1 MAHAYTPGLKVTP
14 NIEVRKTRRLPLR
27 GEVLVK
33 EGDEVTHDAIVAR
46 TDIPGDAMLV
56 NVANMLGVEA
66 SDVPHYMMKQ
76 VGEQV
81 EEDEIIAQFSSFFG
95 LFKARAKSNTTGTIE
110 SISEIT
116 GQITVRTAPVPVEVH
131 AYIDGR
137 VVEVIPEQGVVIE
150 NRGAYIQGIFGVG
163 GERQG
168 ALTVVVDGPDDPL
181 DADRISKEHKGCI
194 VVGGSLVTAEALKR
208 ADEVGVSAVVAGGII
223 DRDLVELLNYDI
235 GVAIT
240 GHEDISFSVI
250 ITEGFGRMGMAHK
263 TFELLK
269 TLEGQMAS
277 VNGATQIRAG
287 VMRPEIIVPGVEDVG
302 IEAEDLSGEGMV
314 PGTPIRI
321 IREPYFGRLA
331 EVAELPAEL
340 VKVETEAPVR
350 ILRAKLIDTGEIVT
364 VPRANVEIIEG

>member
-1 MAHAYTPGLKVTP
+1 
-14 NIEVRKTRRLPLR
+14 
-27 GEVLVK
+27 
-33 EGDEVTHDAIVAR
+33 
-46 TDIPGDAMLV
+46 MLV
-56 NVANMLGVEA
+56 NIANMLGVEA
-66 SDVPHYMMKQ
+66 SDVPGYMFKQ
-76 VGEQV
+76 VGEHV

-95 LFKARAKSNTTGTIE
+95 LFKARAKSDVTGTIE

-116 GQITVRTAPVPVEVH
+116 GQVTVRTAPVPVEVN

-137 VVEVIPEQGVVIE
+137 VIEVIPEQGVVVE

-168 ALTVVVDGPDDPL
+168 RLTVVVAGPDDPL
-181 DADRISKEHKGCI
+181 EADQIKADHEGCI
-194 VVGGSLVTAEALKR
+194 VVGGSLVTGQALKR
-208 ADEVGVSAVVAGGII
+208 AGELGVSAVVAGGII
-223 DRDLVELLNYDI
+223 DKDLVDLLNYDI

-240 GHEDISFSVI
+240 GHEDIPFSII
-250 ITEGFGRMGMAHK
+250 ITEGFGKMGMAYK

-302 IEAEDLSGEGMV
+302 IEAEDLSEEGMV
-314 PGTPIRI
+314 TGTPIRI
-321 IREPYFGRLA
+321 IREPYFGKLA
-331 EVAELPAEL
+331 EVSELPTEL
-340 VKVETEAPVR
+340 VRLESEAKVR
-350 ILRAKLIDTGEIVT
+350 ILQAKLLETGEIVT